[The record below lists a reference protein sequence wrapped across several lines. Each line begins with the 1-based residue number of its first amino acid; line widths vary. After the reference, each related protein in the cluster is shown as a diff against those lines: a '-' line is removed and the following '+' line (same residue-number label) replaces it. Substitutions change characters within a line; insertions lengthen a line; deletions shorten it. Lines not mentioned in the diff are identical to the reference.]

1 MTKSISAIIR
11 SLQGGTN
18 KNFSR
23 PFNNFLPILTIHC
36 HKRRVIRSMVTF
48 HFDEHF
54 FTGTYQVN
62 VSKTSTDALGAHR
75 QNCPENGPSISPCP
89 TASPKEEQWNSAEN
103 WPSWPSLAHHVP
115 SFLFWLSLQARL
127 CKCNY
132 NKKRGFLYDLFA
144 VYVAFHFK
152 FVKLVLEEVSV
163 PPTILLLLLPA
174 LQLFFIT
181 KLKQLSTPA
190 LLCLSTRHF

>member
-1 MTKSISAIIR
+1 
-11 SLQGGTN
+11 
-18 KNFSR
+18 
-23 PFNNFLPILTIHC
+23 
-36 HKRRVIRSMVTF
+36 MVTF

-144 VYVAFHFK
+144 VYVALQICQVSSGAKQVNNYSESQILFTIMTK
-152 FVKLVLEEVSV
+152 FYSN
-163 PPTILLLLLPA
+163 
-174 LQLFFIT
+174 F
-181 KLKQLSTPA
+181 
-190 LLCLSTRHF
+190 